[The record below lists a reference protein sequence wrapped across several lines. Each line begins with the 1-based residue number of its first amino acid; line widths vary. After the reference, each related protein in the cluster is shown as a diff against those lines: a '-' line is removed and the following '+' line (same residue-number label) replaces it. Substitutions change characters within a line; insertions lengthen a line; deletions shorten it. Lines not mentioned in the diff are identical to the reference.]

1 MRPYG
6 GPTAE
11 DIGLAYESLADDI
24 AWLSE
29 EAMLIH
35 GEIPSMDDIRELESS
50 LADLH
55 RSAERL
61 RIEASRVG
69 FFGLP

>member
-11 DIGLAYESLADDI
+11 DVAMAYDSLVDEVAALA
-24 AWLSE
+24 E
-29 EAMLIH
+29 EAGG
-35 GEIPSMDDIRELESS
+35 GEGSVPSMGDVRELESS

>member
-1 MRPYG
+1 MRPCG

-11 DIGLAYESLADDI
+11 DVALAYDSLVEDV
-24 AWLSE
+24 AWLAE
-29 EAMLIH
+29 EAGMAE
-35 GEIPSMDDIRELESS
+35 GRVPSMGDVRALESG

-61 RIEASRVG
+61 RARASRVG
-69 FFGLP
+69 LFGLP